1 MKKAEAKRKPRQKKE
16 GVKVKPTMELD
27 SVQNAKSQLHSMSH
41 QNANEAE
48 SSNEPSI
55 SMMQGN
61 VEAMQLLAELN
72 EEAVQLINA
81 ESYEDALN
89 ALSQAEEKISTL
101 DQIEANEETY
111 IITVFY
117 NIACCYQKLAEL
129 KKCNAYL
136 KLAIQLFGKRK
147 TEVKR

>member
-1 MKKAEAKRKPRQKKE
+1 MKKQEVKNKSKQRRE
-16 GVKVKPTMELD
+16 GGKVKTTMEST
-27 SVQNAKSQLHSMSH
+27 SVQNAKSQINAMGH
-41 QNANEAE
+41 QGTNEAE

-55 SMMQGN
+55 SMVQGN
-61 VEAMQLLAELN
+61 IEAMQLLAELN

-147 TEVKR
+147 SEVKR